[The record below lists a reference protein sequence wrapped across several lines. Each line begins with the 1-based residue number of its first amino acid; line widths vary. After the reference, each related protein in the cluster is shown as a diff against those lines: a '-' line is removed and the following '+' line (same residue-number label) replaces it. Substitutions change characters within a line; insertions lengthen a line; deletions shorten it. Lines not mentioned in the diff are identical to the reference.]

1 MQKAEMDIVA
11 VEKLLDSTRVSDAI
25 IGFHLQQAVEKLLKA
40 LLAANDIQYRK
51 THDIRELIDLLEDH
65 KTPIPGELVN
75 LDDFTPYAVEF
86 RYEDISYEREILDR
100 TKAMEKIKELDAWVR
115 EQLRNAF

>member
-1 MQKAEMDIVA
+1 MKWREQVKTLLQKAEMDIIV
-11 VEKLLDSTRVSDAI
+11 VEELLDSTRVSDAI

-51 THDIRELIDLLEDH
+51 THDIRELIDLLEDR
-65 KTPIPGELVN
+65 KILIPEELVN

-86 RYEDISYEREILDR
+86 RYDDQY
-100 TKAMEKIKELDAWVR
+100 
-115 EQLRNAF
+115 LRSIQGINHE